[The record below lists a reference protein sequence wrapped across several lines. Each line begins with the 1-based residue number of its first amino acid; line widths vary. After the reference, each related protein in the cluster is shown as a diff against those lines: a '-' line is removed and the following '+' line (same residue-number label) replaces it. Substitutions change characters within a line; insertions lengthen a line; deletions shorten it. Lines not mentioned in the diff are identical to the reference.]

1 MASTAPGASLARP
14 SYGAAADSL
23 TFLPRTPGVNE
34 QYDDEAQRNTTD
46 EPVRRQART
55 VSANQLALPLYLPK
69 NRSTGNL
76 TVASDV
82 SDKARLRFSFDAGA
96 SAVDFDAATRSPI
109 VTDHDHGLGL
119 SGLRRIR
126 QHAPP
131 HANAF
136 ATPSDVVSSPAFTED
151 LTRFPSESL
160 HSFSF
165 AHQSGDLLHSHQ
177 TVFKRSLEFMK
188 DRMGH
193 AASSQAGLASAQ
205 ARATGDI
212 ETQNMLDLLAR
223 AQLVGANNLPGSG
236 DLGFPTGPLT
246 GPPDMSGENVFEAG
260 FIQRTASPEP
270 LGEGASAVAPS
281 EADSP
286 LLMAKIPAIHPRH
299 SFNLL
304 NEEHPAA
311 PFHTPTATD
320 DGSVSGAARPSD
332 SAESS
337 RTPTNESGTTQK
349 TSPPLSRPT
358 SLLLR
363 RTLTDLT
370 PVTVQQRLLD
380 TLATPYVAPP
390 TAGAG
395 GISPRSLPMPA
406 DTPSDTTT
414 QAPLSATAPSFASPI
429 SATANLGERPLAH
442 PTRWV
447 PAAQAIFTTQAK
459 APYTI
464 IAANDLACLVFGVTK
479 AEVRKMGILQVI
491 QQERRAWLEK
501 KLQRVDDDDDDDNS
515 GKGKGK
521 GNDNTNEAQ
530 VRESAPVEIAQPV
543 PKATVNI
550 SSLLG
555 ARGGGITAKLL
566 SKPNSRSQTPQSS
579 GSNSQPQTPQ
589 QAARRASTKTA
600 PGSDLR
606 SPRSSISSH
615 HNNNKSRGVL
625 LCGDVVPIQ
634 KRNGATGSA
643 SLWVKEKRV
652 GLIWVMEEIHEDVAT
667 VAIDEDGYVS
677 SISGATGP
685 IWGEEDM
692 QPGMDISRLIPR
704 IARQGIDGKTGAV
717 DFNELT
723 RRKFYTCRNCD
734 RINIPATIEQI
745 QGEPSL
751 RVSSFPHIAGI
762 IVVSTQTLAIK
773 SSNSVFCGAL
783 FGYEKPN
790 GLSINQLVPNFD
802 KILQILIEVD
812 NVRMVDG
819 IVVPEH
825 SFRRAS
831 AFLAL
836 RDGRPDAA
844 NSFLRPDGLPG
855 RHRDGSELKIDVQ
868 MRVVKSEKQ
877 PKIHEETVIETIDED
892 QSEASSSVITDSASP
907 TPSSPFP
914 VPKSEMVY
922 ALWIT
927 YSRNLHAGTRNSVS
941 AASPLLSGAATPMY
955 QPSPGQTPVHSPF
968 EVPPIP
974 SDDQLDLRKEKTT
987 VTQSLTRQLKE
998 VAQSTVLRLSTS
1010 LSRPSSAVSAQP
1022 PPPPPAATDTNA
1034 QVAPSSLLSSPKAAA
1049 AMPSIATPAV
1059 TVTTAT
1065 PSATTPDLSDL
1076 AKEDLLQPQLT
1087 SNPAPTTK
1095 QDAAAPTS
1103 AAAPTTTTVI
1113 AQKSDIVPATVSKM
1127 TAGVPRKKTIDDF
1140 AILEDMG
1147 QGAYGQ
1153 VKLAKEKA
1161 TGRRVVI
1168 KYVTKKRILVDTW
1181 TRDRRLGTVPLEI
1194 HVLDYLRRDGLRH
1207 PNIVEMEDFFEDD
1220 INYYIEMKP
1229 HGLPGMDL
1237 FDYIELR
1244 TNMDESECRNIF
1256 VQVAQAV
1263 HHLHTKALV
1272 VHRDIKDE
1280 NIILDGEGNIKLID
1294 FGSAAYIKSGPFDVF
1309 VGTIDYAAPEVL
1321 GGKPYKG
1328 KEQDV
1333 WALGILLYTIIYKEN
1348 PFYSIDEIMDR
1359 DLRIPYVISED
1370 SIDLIRKMLDR
1381 DVTQRWT
1388 IEQVLEH
1395 PWCQTQTQ

>member
-1 MASTAPGASLARP
+1 MLHIYDTNPETGAH
-14 SYGAAADSL
+14 
-23 TFLPRTPGVNE
+23 N
-34 QYDDEAQRNTTD
+34 QYDDETEHTTPD
-46 EPVRRQART
+46 EPAPRKARAG
-55 VSANQLALPLYLPK
+55 SANQLALPLHLPK

-76 TVASDV
+76 TVTSSVAE
-82 SDKARLRFSFDAGA
+82 KARMRLSFDAST
-96 SAVDFDAATRSPI
+96 SAAELDAAIRSP
-109 VTDHDHGLGL
+109 VMTDHDHGLGL

-131 HANAF
+131 VRAPTLTSDLSNTSSRSPSFALPRSTSMTAMMQHANTF
-136 ATPSDVVSSPAFTED
+136 SATSDVMSPAFTED
-151 LTRFPSESL
+151 LSRFPSESL

-165 AHQSGDLLHSHQ
+165 AHQSGDLLHNHQ
-177 TVFKRSLEFMK
+177 NVFKRSLEFMK
-188 DRMGH
+188 DRTGY

-205 ARATGDI
+205 ARATGDV
-212 ETQNMLDLLAR
+212 ETQNMLHLLAR
-223 AQLVGANNLPGSG
+223 AQLVGANNLPGAD
-236 DLGFPTGPLT
+236 DLAFPTGPLT
-246 GPPDMSGENVFEAG
+246 GPPSVSGENIFEAG
-260 FIQRTASPEP
+260 FIQRTTSPEP
-270 LGEGASAVAPS
+270 MGEGASSVAPS

-286 LLMAKIPAIHPRH
+286 LLMAKTPATHPRH

-304 NEEHPAA
+304 NDEPAA
-311 PFHTPTATD
+311 PLSTPLAATNDGRFGSLTGATD
-320 DGSVSGAARPSD
+320 SP
-332 SAESS
+332 ESS

-349 TSPPLSRPT
+349 TSPPPTRPP

-370 PVTVQQRLLD
+370 PVAVQQRLLD

-390 TAGAG
+390 GPG
-395 GISPRSLPMPA
+395 GGSPRTLSISA
-406 DTPSDTTT
+406 DAQSDTAT
-414 QAPLSATAPSFASPI
+414 QPPLSATTQSFASPL
-429 SATANLGERPLAH
+429 STASNLGERTLPH

-491 QQERRAWLEK
+491 QQERRSWLEK
-501 KLQRVDDDDDDDNS
+501 KLQRVDDDDSDDDNDVT
-515 GKGKGK
+515 GPQA
-521 GNDNTNEAQ
+521 GNDQQQNAA
-530 VRESAPVEIAQPV
+530 VGIAQPV
-543 PKATVNI
+543 PKPSVRI

-555 ARGGGITAKLL
+555 SRGGGITAKLL
-566 SKPNSRSQTPQSS
+566 SKPNSRSQTPQKGSS
-579 GSNSQPQTPQ
+579 TSSQPQTTQ
-589 QAARRASTKTA
+589 QAAGRRPKTVQ
-600 PGSDLR
+600 SNDLL
-606 SPRSSISSH
+606 SPRSSLSSH
-615 HNNNKSRGVL
+615 HNGGNNIKSRGVL

-667 VAIDEDGYVS
+667 VAVDEEGTVL
-677 SISGATGP
+677 SISGATEA

-692 QPGMDISRLIPR
+692 QPGMDIGRIIPR
-704 IARQGIDGKTGAV
+704 IARQGIDGRTGAV

-723 RRKFYTCRNCD
+723 RRRFYTCRNRD
-734 RINIPATIEQI
+734 RINIPATIEQTH
-745 QGEPSL
+745 GEPSL

-762 IVVSTQTLAIK
+762 IVVSTQTLTIK

-802 KILQILIEVD
+802 KILQILVD
-812 NVRMVDG
+812 VDHVHMVDG

-844 NSFLRPDGLPG
+844 TAFLRPEGLPG

-877 PKIHEETVIETIDED
+877 SKIHEETVIEAIEEDE
-892 QSEASSSVITDSASP
+892 SEESSSVITDSTSP
-907 TPSSPFP
+907 TPSSPIP
-914 VPKSEMVY
+914 APKFEMVY

-927 YSRNLHAGTRNSVS
+927 YSRNLHAGTLNNNS
-941 AASPLLSGAATPMY
+941 AAMQVLSGAATPMY
-955 QPSPGQTPVHSPF
+955 QPSPGQTPVHSPY

-974 SDDQLDLRKEKTT
+974 SDDQLDLRKDKTP
-987 VTQSLTRQLKE
+987 VAQSLTRQLKE
-998 VAQSTVLRLSTS
+998 AAQSTVSRISTS
-1010 LSRPSSAVSAQP
+1010 LSRPSSALALP
-1022 PPPPPAATDTNA
+1022 PF
-1034 QVAPSSLLSSPKAAA
+1034 
-1049 AMPSIATPAV
+1049 ATPAV
-1059 TVTTAT
+1059 TITTAT
-1065 PSATTPDLSDL
+1065 PSATTPDVSEL
-1076 AKEDLLQPQLT
+1076 AKVTLEK
-1087 SNPAPTTK
+1087 PAEAPSPAT
-1095 QDAAAPTS
+1095 AATAG
-1103 AAAPTTTTVI
+1103 AATVPSTTTVI
-1113 AQKSDIVPATVSKM
+1113 AHKSGVAPALVSKV
-1127 TAGVPRKKTIDDF
+1127 TAEVPHKKTTADF
-1140 AILEDMG
+1140 VILEDMG

-1153 VKLAKEKA
+1153 VKLAEEKS

-1244 TNMDESECRNIF
+1244 TNMEESECRNIF

-1263 HHLHTKALV
+1263 HHLHAKALV

-1359 DLRIPYVISED
+1359 DLRVPYVVSEE
-1370 SIDLIRKMLDR
+1370 SIDLVRRMLERNVD
-1381 DVTQRWT
+1381 QRCT

-1395 PWCQTQTQ
+1395 PWCQTQVQ

>member
-1 MASTAPGASLARP
+1 MTSMMQHSN
-14 SYGAAADSL
+14 
-23 TFLPRTPGVNE
+23 TFPT
-34 QYDDEAQRNTTD
+34 
-46 EPVRRQART
+46 
-55 VSANQLALPLYLPK
+55 S
-69 NRSTGNL
+69 S
-76 TVASDV
+76 SDV
-82 SDKARLRFSFDAGA
+82 M
-96 SAVDFDAATRSPI
+96 
-109 VTDHDHGLGL
+109 
-119 SGLRRIR
+119 
-126 QHAPP
+126 
-131 HANAF
+131 
-136 ATPSDVVSSPAFTED
+136 SPAFTED

-177 TVFKRSLEFMK
+177 NIFKRSLEFMK

-193 AASSQAGLASAQ
+193 AASTQAGLASAQ
-205 ARATGDI
+205 ARTTGDV
-212 ETQNMLDLLAR
+212 ETQNMLDLLAS
-223 AQLVGANNLPGSG
+223 AELIGANNLPAGG
-236 DLGFPTGPLT
+236 DFGIPTGPLT
-246 GPPDMSGENVFEAG
+246 GPPIMSGENVFEAG
-260 FIQRTASPEP
+260 FIQRTTSPEP
-270 LGEGASAVAPS
+270 MGEGEDEGEGEGEGESSVAPS

-286 LLMAKIPAIHPRH
+286 LLMARTPAIHPKH
-299 SFNLL
+299 AFNLL
-304 NEEHPAA
+304 NEERAAA
-311 PFHTPTATD
+311 PLSNKTTKD
-320 DGSVSGAARPSD
+320 DCVPGPSD

-337 RTPTNESGTTQK
+337 RTPTNESGTTQQ
-349 TSPPLSRPT
+349 TSPPLSRPA

-390 TAGAG
+390 AAGTG
-395 GISPRSLPMPA
+395 GISPRSLSMSA
-406 DTPSDTTT
+406 DAQSDTTT
-414 QAPLSATAPSFASPI
+414 QPPLSATAQSFAPHI
-429 SATANLGERPLAH
+429 GMTASLGERPLAH

-501 KLQRVDDDDDDDNS
+501 KLQSVEDEDDDTSETQS
-515 GKGKGK
+515 GG
-521 GNDNTNEAQ
+521 ELH
-530 VRESAPVEIAQPV
+530 RSAPIDIAQPV
-543 PKATVNI
+543 PKPTVNT

-566 SKPNSRSQTPQSS
+566 SKPNSRSQTPHSNNSS
-579 GSNSQPQTPQ
+579 SQPQAPPK
-589 QAARRASTKTA
+589 AARRAKTTHD
-600 PGSDLR
+600 SDPR
-606 SPRSSISSH
+606 SPRLSASGHH

-643 SLWVKEKRV
+643 SLWVKEKRF

-667 VAIDEDGYVS
+667 VAVDEDGYVS

-692 QPGMDISRLIPR
+692 EPGMDISKLIPR

-745 QGEPSL
+745 RGEPSL

-790 GLSINQLVPNFD
+790 GLSINQLVPDFD
-802 KILQILIEVD
+802 KILQILVEVD
-812 NVRMVDG
+812 NVHIIDG

-844 NSFLRPDGLPG
+844 NALLRPDGLPG

-877 PKIHEETVIETIDED
+877 SKIHEETVIEAIDEEE
-892 QSEASSSVITDSASP
+892 SEASSSAITDSTSP
-907 TPSSPFP
+907 TPSTSFP
-914 VPKSEMVY
+914 APKSEMVY

-927 YSRNLHAGTRNSVS
+927 YSRNLHAGTHNSMS

-987 VTQSLTRQLKE
+987 VARSLTRQLKE
-998 VAQSTVLRLSTS
+998 AAQSTVSRLSTS
-1010 LSRPSSAVSAQP
+1010 LSRPSSTAPTP
-1022 PPPPPAATDTNA
+1022 PPSATADAQLAPP
-1034 QVAPSSLLSSPKAAA
+1034 SRILSPKTAAA
-1049 AMPSIATPAV
+1049 ATHISTPVV

-1065 PSATTPDLSDL
+1065 SSVNTPDRSGL
-1076 AKEDLLQPQLT
+1076 AKEDPLQPHTT
-1087 SNPAPTTK
+1087 SSPTPTAK
-1095 QDAAAPTS
+1095 QDATTN
-1103 AAAPTTTTVI
+1103 TTTTTTASEPTTSTVL
-1113 AQKSDIVPATVSKM
+1113 AQKSDAAPATVSKV
-1127 TAGVPRKKTIDDF
+1127 TAGAPHKKTIDDF
-1140 AILEDMG
+1140 VILEDMG

-1381 DVTQRWT
+1381 DVAQRWT

-1395 PWCQTQTQ
+1395 PWCQIQE

>member
-1 MASTAPGASLARP
+1 MLYIQGAKKSET
-14 SYGAAADSL
+14 GA
-23 TFLPRTPGVNE
+23 NE
-34 QYDDEAQRNTTD
+34 PHDEAEHATTATD
-46 EPVRRQART
+46 GHALRQVRT
-55 VSANQLALPLYLPK
+55 SSGNQLALPLYLPK

-96 SAVDFDAATRSPI
+96 SAAEFDAATRSPI
-109 VTDHDHGLGL
+109 MTDHDHGLGL

-131 HANAF
+131 VRAP
-136 ATPSDVVSSPAFTED
+136 TLPSDPSNSSSRSPSFALPRSVSMTTMLQHAGTFSAVSDTVSPAFTED

-165 AHQSGDLLHSHQ
+165 AHQSGDLLHNHQ
-177 TVFKRSLEFMK
+177 TVFKRSVEFMK

-193 AASSQAGLASAQ
+193 AASSHAAGLASAQ
-205 ARATGDI
+205 ARATGDV
-212 ETQNMLDLLAR
+212 ETQHMLHLLAR
-223 AQLVGANNLPGSG
+223 AQLVGANNLPGVA
-236 DLGFPTGPLT
+236 DQAFPAGPLT
-246 GPPDMSGENVFEAG
+246 GPANIGENVFEAG
-260 FIQRTASPEP
+260 FIQRTTSPEP
-270 LGEGASAVAPS
+270 MGEASSSVAPS

-286 LLMAKIPAIHPRH
+286 LLMAKTPAIYPRESIH
-299 SFNLL
+299 LL
-304 NEEHPAA
+304 SEEHPASSSS
-311 PFHTPTATD
+311 TDAT
-320 DGSVSGAARPSD
+320 GPPD

-390 TAGAG
+390 PAAGTG
-395 GISPRSLPMPA
+395 GISPRSLSISA
-406 DTPSDTTT
+406 DAQSDTTT
-414 QAPLSATAPSFASPI
+414 QPPLSATTQSFASPI
-429 SATANLGERPLAH
+429 SVPGNLGDRPMAH

-501 KLQRVDDDDDDDNS
+501 KLQHVDDD
-515 GKGKGK
+515 
-521 GNDNTNEAQ
+521 NEDETEADQ
-530 VRESAPVEIAQPV
+530 PTPAEIKQPV
-543 PKATVNI
+543 PKPAVNT
-550 SSLLG
+550 SGLLG

-566 SKPNSRSQTPQSS
+566 SKPNSRSQTPQDRNGS
-579 GSNSQPQTPQ
+579 SNSQPQTPQ
-589 QAARRASTKTA
+589 QAARRAKTVG
-600 PGSDLR
+600 GSDPR
-606 SPRSSISSH
+606 SPRSSVSGH

-667 VAIDEDGYVS
+667 VAVDEDGYVS

-685 IWGEEDM
+685 IWGDEDL

-704 IARQGIDGKTGAV
+704 LARQGIDGKTGAV

-723 RRKFYTCRNCD
+723 RRKFYTCRNGD

-745 QGEPSL
+745 RGEPSL

-812 NVRMVDG
+812 NVHMVDG

-836 RDGRPDAA
+836 REGRPDAA
-844 NSFLRPDGLPG
+844 NAFLRPDGLPG

-877 PKIHEETVIETIDED
+877 SKIHEETVIETIDED
-892 QSEASSSVITDSASP
+892 ESETSSSVITDSTSP
-907 TPSSPFP
+907 TPSASFP

-927 YSRNLHAGTRNSVS
+927 YSRNLHAGTRNSLGDTV
-941 AASPLLSGAATPMY
+941 SPLLSGAATPMY

-974 SDDQLDLRKEKTT
+974 SDDQLDLRTDKRATT
-987 VTQSLTRQLKE
+987 TSVTQSLTRQLKE
-998 VAQSTVLRLSTS
+998 AAQSTVSRISSS
-1010 LSRPSSAVSAQP
+1010 LSSSRSPASPASPQPVAAVTDRQ
-1022 PPPPPAATDTNA
+1022 AASPT
-1034 QVAPSSLLSSPKAAA
+1034 VLSSPKAVPAA
-1049 AMPSIATPAV
+1049 ASIATPAV

-1065 PSATTPDLSDL
+1065 PSSTTPDLSEL
-1076 AKEDLLQPQLT
+1076 AKGD
-1087 SNPAPTTK
+1087 PTTSGPTSSP
-1095 QDAAAPTS
+1095 AAAKTDAVTTTP
-1103 AAAPTTTTVI
+1103 ANTTTTVVS
-1113 AQKSDIVPATVSKM
+1113 QKSEIAPATVSKV
-1127 TAGVPRKKTIDDF
+1127 TAANAPHKKTIDDF
-1140 AILEDMG
+1140 VILEDMG

-1220 INYYIEMKP
+1220 INYYIEMRP

-1244 TNMDESECRNIF
+1244 TNMDEAECRSIF

-1280 NIILDGEGNIKLID
+1280 NVILDGEGNIKLID

-1381 DVTQRWT
+1381 DVAQRWT

-1395 PWCQTQTQ
+1395 PWCQAHTTAT